1 MDDIR
6 LTFKSYSYIGL
17 LIMWAYSM
25 EWTHIMVNNQEYFLS
40 EGSQKHVYG
49 AS

>member
-1 MDDIR
+1 MDYMS

-25 EWTHIMVNNQEYFLS
+25 EWTHIVW
-40 EGSQKHVYG
+40 
-49 AS
+49 